1 METGESCFQAA
12 SFFPFSIYLVSSVH
26 FLNLFPQVD
35 KMKTTVSRTI
45 REILEEFL
53 AEQEARL
60 SPKTYSGYEE
70 ASSFFR
76 TYLNNFGHQHLNRAE
91 TERYEQLEA
100 SEDKQFWDI
109 FGPEHLSSSEI
120 SDFLADFMVRKVA
133 GSRTLMETTG
143 RVMYKLVKWLHEKG
157 YMPDKEYEEA
167 AENVK
172 ELKIDLPLVG
182 EVTDLICDYVERH
195 PVETRYTS
203 DLDAYFDIVK
213 IEPGKLW
220 LEDYLES
227 GKRVGPVVVSE
238 EISSKCKVG
247 WTVSLWVAKMGK
259 VWRIL
264 ESGNMYP

>member
-1 METGESCFQAA
+1 
-12 SFFPFSIYLVSSVH
+12 
-26 FLNLFPQVD
+26 
-35 KMKTTVSRTI
+35 MKTTVSRSI
-45 REILEEFL
+45 HEILEEFL

-60 SPKTYSGYEE
+60 SSKTYSGYEE
-70 ASSFFR
+70 TISFFR
-76 TYLNNFGHQHLNRAE
+76 TYLNNFGHQRLNRAE
-91 TERYEQLEA
+91 TERYEELEA
-100 SEDKQFWDI
+100 SEGKQFWDI

-120 SDFLADFMVRKVA
+120 SYFLADFMVRKVA

-143 RVMYKLVKWLHEKG
+143 RVMHKLVKWLHEKG

-182 EVTDLICDYVERH
+182 EVTDLIYDYVKRH

-247 WTVSLWVAKMGK
+247 WTVSLWVAKTGK
-259 VWRIL
+259 VWKIL
-264 ESGNMYP
+264 ESGNVLPR

>member
-1 METGESCFQAA
+1 
-12 SFFPFSIYLVSSVH
+12 
-26 FLNLFPQVD
+26 
-35 KMKTTVSRTI
+35 MKTTVSRSI
-45 REILEEFL
+45 HEILREFL

-60 SPKTYSGYEE
+60 SSKTYSGYEE
-70 ASSFFR
+70 AISFFR

-91 TERYEQLEA
+91 TERYEKLEA

-109 FGPEHLSSSEI
+109 FGPEHLRSSEI

-172 ELKIDLPLVG
+172 ELKTALPLVG

-247 WTVSLWVAKMGK
+247 WTVSLWVAKTGK

-264 ESGNMYP
+264 ESGNVLPR